1 MARPR
6 APPTV
11 MTHQEFVR
19 AYEQGAIQV
28 RVDRAAA
35 ARLLSARLLLPLVLL
50 PVLGASVALALAGYL
65 FTGIALFLAGV
76 GVRFL
81 VRATSNG
88 FVLNHALQ
96 DAAFYEE
103 VKSKNI
109 LVVNPGG

>member
-1 MARPR
+1 
-6 APPTV
+6 

-19 AYEQGAIQV
+19 GYEQGAIQV
-28 RVDRAAA
+28 RVNRAAA

-50 PVLGASVALALAGYL
+50 PVFGAGVALAFTGYL

-103 VKSKNI
+103 VKSKSI